1 MLGAYKM
8 KRKMPALAY
17 ILYDWAISPLPTLH
31 TTFVF
36 SIFFVQAVAPNEIL
50 GSVWWSWMIA
60 ACSLTIAIASPLAGA
75 DADRR
80 ANRKKWLF
88 IMTIISAVSTSLLW
102 FVVPTSELTMEAQN
116 WMIITTLVLSYFAI
130 ITNDGVYTFYN
141 ALLPS
146 VTTKE
151 SLGRVSGWAF
161 GIGYLSGLLALF
173 CALPVVAPTMFGLEN
188 PLFGISTE
196 DATNIRITM
205 PFVSLWLVLF
215 SIPLFIYCPEPEK
228 AKETEFKET
237 LKSGIKALLEIP
249 GLLRFFIARMF
260 YADALVVV
268 FAMGG
273 IYAGT
278 EFGFSISGP
287 ISQNLIVFGILLN
300 LTSGI
305 GAIIG
310 GYSDDFLGSYITL
323 RIALIALAISSLVAV
338 VTSSIFTFW
347 IAGACLGFF
356 IGPVQSCTRV
366 LVSKA
371 IDKEEMQSRIFG
383 LFMLSGKATS
393 FVGPF
398 LYGVFVTIFE
408 TSRAGMSVA
417 LIFLI
422 IGLLLLAK
430 NPPGVASVN

>member
-1 MLGAYKM
+1 
-8 KRKMPALAY
+8 MPALAY

-50 GSVWWSWMIA
+50 GNVWWSWMIA

-88 IMTIISAVSTSLLW
+88 IMTIISALSTSLLW
-102 FVVPTSELTMEAQN
+102 FVVPTSELTTDAQN
-116 WMIITTLVLSYFAI
+116 WMIVTTLVLSYFAI
-130 ITNDGVYTFYN
+130 IANDGVYTFYN

-146 VTTKE
+146 VTTKD

-173 CALPVVAPTMFGLEN
+173 CALPVVAPSMFGLEN

-196 DATNIRITM
+196 NATNIRITM
-205 PFVSLWLVLF
+205 PFVAIWLVLF

-237 LKSGIKALLEIP
+237 LKSGIKALIEIP

-371 IDKEEMQSRIFG
+371 IDKEEMRSRIFG

-398 LYGVFVTIFE
+398 LYGVLVTIFE

-430 NPPGVASVN
+430 NPPGAANVN

>member
-1 MLGAYKM
+1 M

-50 GSVWWSWMIA
+50 GNVWWSWMIA

-88 IMTIISAVSTSLLW
+88 IMTIISALSTSLLW
-102 FVVPTSELTMEAQN
+102 FVVPTSELTTDAQN
-116 WMIITTLVLSYFAI
+116 WMIVTTLVLSYFAI

-146 VTTKE
+146 VTTKD

-173 CALPVVAPTMFGLEN
+173 CALPVVAPSMFGLEN

-196 DATNIRITM
+196 NASNIRITM
-205 PFVSLWLVLF
+205 PFVAIWLVLF

-278 EFGFSISGP
+278 EFGFSINGP
-287 ISQNLIVFGILLN
+287 LSQNLIIFGILLN

-371 IDKEEMQSRIFG
+371 IDKEEMRSRIFG

-430 NPPGVASVN
+430 KPPGAASVN

>member
-1 MLGAYKM
+1 M

-50 GSVWWSWMIA
+50 GNVWWSWMIA

-88 IMTIISAVSTSLLW
+88 IMTIISALSTSLLW
-102 FVVPTSELTMEAQN
+102 FVVPTSELTTDAQN
-116 WMIITTLVLSYFAI
+116 WMIVTTLVLSYFAI

-146 VTTKE
+146 VTTKD

-173 CALPVVAPTMFGLEN
+173 CALPVVAPSMFGLEN

-196 DATNIRITM
+196 NASNIRITM
-205 PFVSLWLVLF
+205 PFVAIWLVLF

-287 ISQNLIVFGILLN
+287 LSQNLIVFGILLN

-371 IDKEEMQSRIFG
+371 IDKEEMRSRIFG

-422 IGLLLLAK
+422 IGFLLLAK
-430 NPPGVASVN
+430 KPPGAASVN

>member
-1 MLGAYKM
+1 M

-50 GSVWWSWMIA
+50 GNVWWSWMIA

-88 IMTIISAVSTSLLW
+88 IMTIISALSTSLLW
-102 FVVPTSELTMEAQN
+102 FVVPTSELTTDAQN
-116 WMIITTLVLSYFAI
+116 WMIVITLVLSYFAI

-146 VTTKE
+146 VTTKD

-173 CALPVVAPTMFGLEN
+173 CALPVVAPSMFGLEN

-196 DATNIRITM
+196 NASNIRITM
-205 PFVSLWLVLF
+205 PFVAIWLVLF

-287 ISQNLIVFGILLN
+287 LSQNLIVFGILLN

-371 IDKEEMQSRIFG
+371 IDKEEMRSRIFG

-430 NPPGVASVN
+430 KPPGAASVN

>member
-1 MLGAYKM
+1 M

-50 GSVWWSWMIA
+50 GNVWWSWMIA

-88 IMTIISAVSTSLLW
+88 IMTIVSALSTSLLW
-102 FVVPTSELTMEAQN
+102 FVVPTSELTTDAQN
-116 WMIITTLVLSYFAI
+116 WMIVATLVLSYFAI

-146 VTTKE
+146 VTTKD

-173 CALPVVAPTMFGLEN
+173 CALPVVAPSMFGLEN

-196 DATNIRITM
+196 NASNIRITM
-205 PFVSLWLVLF
+205 PFVAIWLVLF

-287 ISQNLIVFGILLN
+287 LSQNLIVFGILLN

-338 VTSSIFTFW
+338 VASSIFTFW

-371 IDKEEMQSRIFG
+371 IDKEEMRSRIFG

-430 NPPGVASVN
+430 KPPGAASVN

>member
-1 MLGAYKM
+1 M

-50 GSVWWSWMIA
+50 GNVWWSWMIA

-88 IMTIISAVSTSLLW
+88 IMTIISALSTSLLW
-102 FVVPTSELTMEAQN
+102 FVVPTSELTTDAQN
-116 WMIITTLVLSYFAI
+116 WMIVTTLVLSYFAI
-130 ITNDGVYTFYN
+130 IANDGVYTFYN

-146 VTTKE
+146 VTTKD

-173 CALPVVAPTMFGLEN
+173 CALPVVAPSMFGLEN

-196 DATNIRITM
+196 NATNIRITM
-205 PFVSLWLVLF
+205 PFVAIWLVLF

-237 LKSGIKALLEIP
+237 LKSGIKALIEIP

-371 IDKEEMQSRIFG
+371 IDKEEMRSRIFG

-398 LYGVFVTIFE
+398 LYGVLVTIFE

-430 NPPGVASVN
+430 NPPGTANVN

>member
-1 MLGAYKM
+1 
-8 KRKMPALAY
+8 
-17 ILYDWAISPLPTLH
+17 LH

-50 GSVWWSWMIA
+50 GNVWWSWMIA

-88 IMTIISAVSTSLLW
+88 IMTIISALSTSLLW
-102 FVVPTSELTMEAQN
+102 FVVPTSELTTDAQN
-116 WMIITTLVLSYFAI
+116 WMIVTTLVLSYFAI

-146 VTTKE
+146 VTTKD

-173 CALPVVAPTMFGLEN
+173 CALPVVAPSMFGLEN

-196 DATNIRITM
+196 NASNIRITM
-205 PFVSLWLVLF
+205 PFVAIWLVLF

-287 ISQNLIVFGILLN
+287 LSQNLIVFGILLN

-371 IDKEEMQSRIFG
+371 IDKEEMRSRIFG

-430 NPPGVASVN
+430 KPPGAASVN

>member
-1 MLGAYKM
+1 M

-50 GSVWWSWMIA
+50 GNVWWSWMIA

-88 IMTIISAVSTSLLW
+88 IMTIISALSTSLLW
-102 FVVPTSELTMEAQN
+102 FVVPTSELTTDAQN
-116 WMIITTLVLSYFAI
+116 WMIVTTLVLSYFAI

-146 VTTKE
+146 VTTKD
-151 SLGRVSGWAF
+151 SLGRVSGWAV

-173 CALPVVAPTMFGLEN
+173 CALPVVAPSMFGLEN

-196 DATNIRITM
+196 NASNIRITM
-205 PFVSLWLVLF
+205 PFVAIWLVLF

-287 ISQNLIVFGILLN
+287 LSQNLIVFGILLN

-371 IDKEEMQSRIFG
+371 IDKEEMRSRIFG

-430 NPPGVASVN
+430 KPPGAASVN

>member
-1 MLGAYKM
+1 M

-50 GSVWWSWMIA
+50 GNVWWSWMIA

-88 IMTIISAVSTSLLW
+88 IMTIISALSTSLLW
-102 FVVPTSELTMEAQN
+102 FVVPTSELTTDAQN
-116 WMIITTLVLSYFAI
+116 WMIVTTLVLSYFAI
-130 ITNDGVYTFYN
+130 IANDGVYTFYN

-146 VTTKE
+146 VTTKD

-173 CALPVVAPTMFGLEN
+173 CALPVVAPSMFGLEN

-196 DATNIRITM
+196 NATNIRITM
-205 PFVSLWLVLF
+205 PFVAIWLVLF

-237 LKSGIKALLEIP
+237 LKSGIKALIEIP

-371 IDKEEMQSRIFG
+371 IDKEEMRSRIFG

-398 LYGVFVTIFE
+398 LYGVLVTIFE

-430 NPPGVASVN
+430 NPPGAANVN

>member
-1 MLGAYKM
+1 
-8 KRKMPALAY
+8 
-17 ILYDWAISPLPTLH
+17 
-31 TTFVF
+31 
-36 SIFFVQAVAPNEIL
+36 
-50 GSVWWSWMIA
+50 
-60 ACSLTIAIASPLAGA
+60 
-75 DADRR
+75 
-80 ANRKKWLF
+80 
-88 IMTIISAVSTSLLW
+88 
-102 FVVPTSELTMEAQN
+102 
-116 WMIITTLVLSYFAI
+116 
-130 ITNDGVYTFYN
+130 
-141 ALLPS
+141 
-146 VTTKE
+146 VTTKD

-173 CALPVVAPTMFGLEN
+173 CALPVVAPSMFGLEN

-196 DATNIRITM
+196 NATNIRITM
-205 PFVSLWLVLF
+205 PFVAIWLVLF

-237 LKSGIKALLEIP
+237 LKSGIKALIEIP

-371 IDKEEMQSRIFG
+371 IDKEEMRSRIFG

-398 LYGVFVTIFE
+398 LYGVLVTIFE

-430 NPPGVASVN
+430 NPPGAANVN

>member
-1 MLGAYKM
+1 M

-50 GSVWWSWMIA
+50 GNVWWSWMIA

-88 IMTIISAVSTSLLW
+88 IMTIISALSTSLLW
-102 FVVPTSELTMEAQN
+102 FVVPTSELTTDAQN
-116 WMIITTLVLSYFAI
+116 WMIVTTLVLSYFAI
-130 ITNDGVYTFYN
+130 IANDGVYTFYN

-146 VTTKE
+146 VTTKD

-173 CALPVVAPTMFGLEN
+173 CALPVVAPSMFGLEN

-196 DATNIRITM
+196 NATNIRITM
-205 PFVSLWLVLF
+205 PFVAIWLVLF

-371 IDKEEMQSRIFG
+371 IDKEEMRSRIFG

-398 LYGVFVTIFE
+398 LYGVLVTIFE

-430 NPPGVASVN
+430 NPPGTANVN

>member
-1 MLGAYKM
+1 M
-8 KRKMPALAY
+8 KKRMPAISY

-31 TTFVF
+31 TTFIF

-50 GSVWWSWMIA
+50 GNVWWSWMIA
-60 ACSLTIAIASPLAGA
+60 ACSITIAIGSPLAGA

-80 ANRKKWLF
+80 GNRKRWLF
-88 IMTIISAVSTSLLW
+88 FMTIISAIATSCLW
-102 FVVPTSELTMEAQN
+102 FVLPTSELTTEAQN
-116 WMIITTLVLSYFAI
+116 WMIVVTLVLSYFAI

-141 ALLPS
+141 AMLPS
-146 VTTKE
+146 VAEK
-151 SLGRVSGWAF
+151 SSMGRVSGWAF
-161 GIGYLSGLLALF
+161 GIGYISGLIALFLAL
-173 CALPVVAPTMFGLEN
+173 PIVAPGMFGLSE
-188 PLFGISTE
+188 PLFGISKE
-196 DATNIRITM
+196 NATNIRITM
-205 PFVSLWLVLF
+205 PFVSIWLLLF

-228 AKETEFKET
+228 AEGTNFKET
-237 LKSGIKALLEIP
+237 FFSGLRAVNEIP
-249 GLLRFFIARMF
+249 GLLRFLIARMF

-278 EFGFSISGP
+278 VFGFSIGGP

-305 GAIIG
+305 GAILG

-323 RIALIALAISSLVAV
+323 KIALIALILSSLAALL
-338 VTSSIFTFW
+338 TSSLMVFW

-366 LVSKA
+366 IVA
-371 IDKEEMQSRIFG
+371 NAVPQEEMRSRIFG

-398 LYGVFVTIFE
+398 LYGLFVTIFE

-417 LIFLI
+417 LILLV
-422 IGLLLLAK
+422 IGLVLLSK
-430 NPPGVASVN
+430 RPPGAHVS

>member
-1 MLGAYKM
+1 M

-50 GSVWWSWMIA
+50 GNVWWSWMIA

-88 IMTIISAVSTSLLW
+88 IMTIISALSTSLLW
-102 FVVPTSELTMEAQN
+102 FVVPTSELTTDAQN
-116 WMIITTLVLSYFAI
+116 WMIVTTLVLSYFAI
-130 ITNDGVYTFYN
+130 IANDGVYTFYN

-146 VTTKE
+146 VTTKD

-173 CALPVVAPTMFGLEN
+173 CALPVVAPSLFGLEN

-196 DATNIRITM
+196 NATNIRITM
-205 PFVSLWLVLF
+205 PFVAIWLVLF

-237 LKSGIKALLEIP
+237 LKSGIKALIEIP

-356 IGPVQSCTRV
+356 YRPSSV
-366 LVSKA
+366 LYKG
-371 IDKEEMQSRIFG
+371 FG
-383 LFMLSGKATS
+383 FKS
-393 FVGPF
+393 
-398 LYGVFVTIFE
+398 
-408 TSRAGMSVA
+408 
-417 LIFLI
+417 
-422 IGLLLLAK
+422 
-430 NPPGVASVN
+430 N

>member
-1 MLGAYKM
+1 M

-50 GSVWWSWMIA
+50 GNVWWSWMIA

-88 IMTIISAVSTSLLW
+88 IMTIISALSTSLLW
-102 FVVPTSELTMEAQN
+102 FVVPTSELTTDAQN
-116 WMIITTLVLSYFAI
+116 WMIVTTLVLSYFAI
-130 ITNDGVYTFYN
+130 IANDGVYTFYN

-146 VTTKE
+146 VTTKD

-173 CALPVVAPTMFGLEN
+173 CALPVVAPSMFGLEN

-196 DATNIRITM
+196 NATNIRITM
-205 PFVSLWLVLF
+205 PFVAIWLVLF

-237 LKSGIKALLEIP
+237 LKSGIKALIEIP

-260 YADALVVV
+260 YAEALVLV
-268 FAMGG
+268 FAMWG

-371 IDKEEMQSRIFG
+371 IDKEEMRSRIFG

-398 LYGVFVTIFE
+398 LYGVLVTIFE

-430 NPPGVASVN
+430 NPPGAANVN

>member
-1 MLGAYKM
+1 M

-50 GSVWWSWMIA
+50 GNVWWSWMIA

-80 ANRKKWLF
+80 ANRRKWLF
-88 IMTIISAVSTSLLW
+88 IMTIISALSTSLLW
-102 FVVPTSELTMEAQN
+102 FVVPTSELTTDAQN
-116 WMIITTLVLSYFAI
+116 WMIVATLVLSYFAI

-146 VTTKE
+146 VTTKD

-173 CALPVVAPTMFGLEN
+173 CALPVVAPSMFGLEN

-196 DATNIRITM
+196 NASNIRITM
-205 PFVSLWLVLF
+205 PFVAIWLVLF

-287 ISQNLIVFGILLN
+287 LSQNLIVFGILLN

-371 IDKEEMQSRIFG
+371 IDKEEMRSRIFG

-430 NPPGVASVN
+430 KPPGAASVN

>member
-1 MLGAYKM
+1 
-8 KRKMPALAY
+8 
-17 ILYDWAISPLPTLH
+17 
-31 TTFVF
+31 
-36 SIFFVQAVAPNEIL
+36 
-50 GSVWWSWMIA
+50 MIA

-80 ANRKKWLF
+80 ANRRKWLF
-88 IMTIISAVSTSLLW
+88 IMTIISALSTSLLW
-102 FVVPTSELTMEAQN
+102 FVVPTSELTTDAQN
-116 WMIITTLVLSYFAI
+116 WMIVATLVLSYFAI

-146 VTTKE
+146 VTTKD

-173 CALPVVAPTMFGLEN
+173 CALPVVAPSMFGLEN

-196 DATNIRITM
+196 NASNIRITM
-205 PFVSLWLVLF
+205 PFVAIWLVLF

-287 ISQNLIVFGILLN
+287 LSQNLIVFGILLN

-371 IDKEEMQSRIFG
+371 IDKEEMRSRIFG

-430 NPPGVASVN
+430 KPPVAASVN

>member
-1 MLGAYKM
+1 M

-50 GSVWWSWMIA
+50 GNVWWSWMIA

-88 IMTIISAVSTSLLW
+88 IMTIISALSTSLLW
-102 FVVPTSELTMEAQN
+102 FVVPTSELTTDAQN

-130 ITNDGVYTFYN
+130 IANDGVYTFYN

-146 VTTKE
+146 VTTKD

-173 CALPVVAPTMFGLEN
+173 CALPVVAPSMFGLEN

-196 DATNIRITM
+196 NATNIRITM
-205 PFVSLWLVLF
+205 PFVAIWLVLF

-237 LKSGIKALLEIP
+237 LKSGIKALIEIP

-371 IDKEEMQSRIFG
+371 IDKEEMRSRIFG

-398 LYGVFVTIFE
+398 LYGVLVTIFE

-430 NPPGVASVN
+430 NPPGAANVN

>member
-1 MLGAYKM
+1 M

-50 GSVWWSWMIA
+50 GNVWWSWMIA

-88 IMTIISAVSTSLLW
+88 IMTIISALSTSLLW
-102 FVVPTSELTMEAQN
+102 FVVPTSELTTDAQN
-116 WMIITTLVLSYFAI
+116 WMIVITLVLSYFAI

-146 VTTKE
+146 VTTKD

-173 CALPVVAPTMFGLEN
+173 CALPVVAPSMFGLEN

-196 DATNIRITM
+196 NASNIRITM
-205 PFVSLWLVLF
+205 PFVAIWLVLF

-287 ISQNLIVFGILLN
+287 LSQNLIVFGILLN

-310 GYSDDFLGSYITL
+310 GYSDDILGSYITL

-371 IDKEEMQSRIFG
+371 IDKEEMRSRIFG

-430 NPPGVASVN
+430 KPPGAASVN

>member
-1 MLGAYKM
+1 M

-50 GSVWWSWMIA
+50 GNVWWSWMIA

-88 IMTIISAVSTSLLW
+88 IMTIISALSTSLLW
-102 FVVPTSELTMEAQN
+102 FVVPTSELTTDAQN
-116 WMIITTLVLSYFAI
+116 WMIVATLVLSYFAI

-146 VTTKE
+146 VTTKD

-173 CALPVVAPTMFGLEN
+173 CALPVVAPGMFGLEN

-196 DATNIRITM
+196 NASNIRITM
-205 PFVSLWLVLF
+205 PFVAIWLVLF

-287 ISQNLIVFGILLN
+287 LSQNLIVFGILLN

-371 IDKEEMQSRIFG
+371 IDKEEMRSRIFG

-430 NPPGVASVN
+430 KPPGAASVN

>member
-1 MLGAYKM
+1 M

-50 GSVWWSWMIA
+50 GNVWWSWMIA

-88 IMTIISAVSTSLLW
+88 MMTIISALSTSLLW
-102 FVVPTSELTMEAQN
+102 FVVPTSELTTDAQN
-116 WMIITTLVLSYFAI
+116 WMIVTTLVLSYFAI

-146 VTTKE
+146 VTTKD

-173 CALPVVAPTMFGLEN
+173 CALPVVAPSMFGLEN

-196 DATNIRITM
+196 NASNIRITM
-205 PFVSLWLVLF
+205 PFVAIWLVLF

-287 ISQNLIVFGILLN
+287 LSQNLIVFGILLN

-371 IDKEEMQSRIFG
+371 IDKEEMRSRIFG

-430 NPPGVASVN
+430 KPPGAASVN

>member
-1 MLGAYKM
+1 M

-50 GSVWWSWMIA
+50 GNVWWSWMIA

-88 IMTIISAVSTSLLW
+88 IMTIISALSTSLLW
-102 FVVPTSELTMEAQN
+102 FVVPTSELTTDAQN
-116 WMIITTLVLSYFAI
+116 WMIVTTLVLSYFAI
-130 ITNDGVYTFYN
+130 IANDGVYTFYN

-146 VTTKE
+146 VTTKD

-173 CALPVVAPTMFGLEN
+173 CALPVVAPSMFGLEN

-196 DATNIRITM
+196 NATNIRITM
-205 PFVSLWLVLF
+205 PFVAIWLVLF

-237 LKSGIKALLEIP
+237 LKSGIKALIEIP

-371 IDKEEMQSRIFG
+371 IDKEEMRSRIFG

-398 LYGVFVTIFE
+398 LYGVLVTIFE

-422 IGLLLLAK
+422 IGLFLLAK
-430 NPPGVASVN
+430 KPSWRRKCKLILRSN

>member
-1 MLGAYKM
+1 M

-50 GSVWWSWMIA
+50 GNVWWSWMIA

-88 IMTIISAVSTSLLW
+88 IMTIISALSTSLLW
-102 FVVPTSELTMEAQN
+102 FVVPTSELTTDAQN
-116 WMIITTLVLSYFAI
+116 WMIVTTLVLSYFAI

-146 VTTKE
+146 VTTKD

-173 CALPVVAPTMFGLEN
+173 CALPVVAPSMFGLEN

-196 DATNIRITM
+196 NASNIRITM
-205 PFVSLWLVLF
+205 PFVAIWLVLF

-287 ISQNLIVFGILLN
+287 LSQNLIVFGILLN

-338 VTSSIFTFW
+338 VTLSIFTFW

-371 IDKEEMQSRIFG
+371 IDKEEMRSRIFG

-430 NPPGVASVN
+430 KPPGAASVN

>member
-1 MLGAYKM
+1 M

-50 GSVWWSWMIA
+50 GNVWWSWMIA

-88 IMTIISAVSTSLLW
+88 IMTIVSALSTSLLW
-102 FVVPTSELTMEAQN
+102 FVVPTSELTTDAQN
-116 WMIITTLVLSYFAI
+116 WMIVTTLVLSYFAI

-146 VTTKE
+146 VTTKD

-173 CALPVVAPTMFGLEN
+173 CALPVVAPSMFGLEN

-196 DATNIRITM
+196 NASNIRITM
-205 PFVSLWLVLF
+205 PFVAIWLVLF

-287 ISQNLIVFGILLN
+287 LSQNLIVFGILLN

-347 IAGACLGFF
+347 IAGASLGFF

-371 IDKEEMQSRIFG
+371 IDKEEMRSRIFG

-430 NPPGVASVN
+430 KPPGAASVN

>member
-1 MLGAYKM
+1 MLGGYEM
-8 KRKMPALAY
+8 KRKMPAIAY

-31 TTFVF
+31 TTFIF

-50 GSVWWSWMIA
+50 GNVWWSWMIA

-88 IMTIISAVSTSLLW
+88 LMTIISAVSTSLLW
-102 FVVPTSELTMEAQN
+102 FVVPTTELTTDGQN
-116 WMIITTLVLSYFAI
+116 LMIILTLVLSYFAI

-173 CALPVVAPTMFGLEN
+173 CALPVVAPGMFGLEN

-196 DATNIRITM
+196 NAINIRITM

-237 LKSGIKALLEIP
+237 LKSGVKALLEIP

-300 LTSGI
+300 LTSGF

-323 RIALIALAISSLVAV
+323 RISLIALALSSLVAV
-338 VTSSIFTFW
+338 VTTSMVTFW
-347 IAGACLGFF
+347 IAGACLGLF

-371 IDKEEMQSRIFG
+371 IDKEEMRSRIFG

-398 LYGVFVTIFE
+398 LYGLLVTIFE

-417 LIFLI
+417 LIFLV

-430 NPPGVASVN
+430 NPPGAEYTN

>member
-1 MLGAYKM
+1 M

-50 GSVWWSWMIA
+50 GNVWWSWMIA

-88 IMTIISAVSTSLLW
+88 IMTIVSALSTSLLW
-102 FVVPTSELTMEAQN
+102 FVVPTSELTTDAQN
-116 WMIITTLVLSYFAI
+116 WMIVATLVLSYFAI

-146 VTTKE
+146 VTTKD

-173 CALPVVAPTMFGLEN
+173 CALPVVAPSMFGLEN

-196 DATNIRITM
+196 NASNIRITM
-205 PFVSLWLVLF
+205 PFVAIWLVLF

-287 ISQNLIVFGILLN
+287 LSQNLIVFGILLN

-371 IDKEEMQSRIFG
+371 IDKEEMRSRIFG

-430 NPPGVASVN
+430 KPPGAASVN

>member
-1 MLGAYKM
+1 M

-102 FVVPTSELTMEAQN
+102 FVVPTSELTTEAQN

>member
-1 MLGAYKM
+1 M

-50 GSVWWSWMIA
+50 GNVWWSWMIA

-88 IMTIISAVSTSLLW
+88 IMTIISAMSTSLLW
-102 FVVPTSELTMEAQN
+102 FVVPTSELTTDAQN
-116 WMIITTLVLSYFAI
+116 WMIVTTLVLSYFAI
-130 ITNDGVYTFYN
+130 IANDGVYTFYN

-146 VTTKE
+146 VTTKD

-173 CALPVVAPTMFGLEN
+173 CALPVVAPGMFGLEN

-196 DATNIRITM
+196 NATNIRITM
-205 PFVSLWLVLF
+205 PFVAIWLVLF

-237 LKSGIKALLEIP
+237 LKSGIKALIEIP

-371 IDKEEMQSRIFG
+371 IDKEEMRSRIFG

-398 LYGVFVTIFE
+398 LYGVLVTIFE

-430 NPPGVASVN
+430 NPPGAANVN

>member
-1 MLGAYKM
+1 M

-50 GSVWWSWMIA
+50 GNVWWSWMIA

-88 IMTIISAVSTSLLW
+88 IMTIISALSTSLLW
-102 FVVPTSELTMEAQN
+102 FVVPTSELTTDAQN
-116 WMIITTLVLSYFAI
+116 WMIVTTLVLSYFAI
-130 ITNDGVYTFYN
+130 IANDGVYTFYN

-146 VTTKE
+146 VTTKD

-173 CALPVVAPTMFGLEN
+173 CALPVVAPSMFGLEN

-196 DATNIRITM
+196 NATNIRITT
-205 PFVSLWLVLF
+205 PLVAIWLVLF

-237 LKSGIKALLEIP
+237 LKSGIKALIEIP

-371 IDKEEMQSRIFG
+371 IDKEEMRSRIFG

-398 LYGVFVTIFE
+398 LYGVLVTIFE

-430 NPPGVASVN
+430 NPPGAANVN

>member
-1 MLGAYKM
+1 M

-50 GSVWWSWMIA
+50 GNVWWSWMIA

-88 IMTIISAVSTSLLW
+88 IMTIISALSTSLLW
-102 FVVPTSELTMEAQN
+102 FVVPTSELTTDAQN
-116 WMIITTLVLSYFAI
+116 WMIVATLVLSYFAI

-146 VTTKE
+146 VTTKD

-173 CALPVVAPTMFGLEN
+173 CALPVVAPSMFGLEN

-196 DATNIRITM
+196 NASNIRITM
-205 PFVSLWLVLF
+205 PFVAIWLVLF

-278 EFGFSISGP
+278 EFGFSINGP
-287 ISQNLIVFGILLN
+287 LSQNLIIFGILLN

-371 IDKEEMQSRIFG
+371 IDKEEMRSRIFG

-430 NPPGVASVN
+430 KPPGAASVN

>member
-1 MLGAYKM
+1 M

-50 GSVWWSWMIA
+50 GNVWWSWMIA

-88 IMTIISAVSTSLLW
+88 IMTIISALSTSLLW
-102 FVVPTSELTMEAQN
+102 FVVPTSELTTDAQN
-116 WMIITTLVLSYFAI
+116 LMIVATLVLSYFAI

-146 VTTKE
+146 VTTKD

-173 CALPVVAPTMFGLEN
+173 CALPVVAPSMFGLEN

-196 DATNIRITM
+196 NASNIRITM
-205 PFVSLWLVLF
+205 PFVAIWLVLF

-287 ISQNLIVFGILLN
+287 LSQNLIVFGILLN

-371 IDKEEMQSRIFG
+371 IDKEEMRSRIFG

-430 NPPGVASVN
+430 KPPGAASVN

>member
-1 MLGAYKM
+1 M

-50 GSVWWSWMIA
+50 GNVWWSWMIA

-88 IMTIISAVSTSLLW
+88 IMTIISALSTSLLW
-102 FVVPTSELTMEAQN
+102 FVVPTSELTTDAQN
-116 WMIITTLVLSYFAI
+116 WMIVTTLVLSYFAI

-146 VTTKE
+146 VTTKD

-173 CALPVVAPTMFGLEN
+173 CALPVVAPSMFGLEN

-196 DATNIRITM
+196 NASNIRITM
-205 PFVSLWLVLF
+205 PFVAIWLVLF

-287 ISQNLIVFGILLN
+287 LSQNLIVFGILLN

-371 IDKEEMQSRIFG
+371 IDKEEMRSRIFG

-430 NPPGVASVN
+430 KPPGAASVN

>member
-1 MLGAYKM
+1 
-8 KRKMPALAY
+8 
-17 ILYDWAISPLPTLH
+17 
-31 TTFVF
+31 
-36 SIFFVQAVAPNEIL
+36 
-50 GSVWWSWMIA
+50 MIA

-88 IMTIISAVSTSLLW
+88 IMTIISALSTSLLW
-102 FVVPTSELTMEAQN
+102 FVVPTSELTTDAQN
-116 WMIITTLVLSYFAI
+116 WMIVTTLVLSYFAI
-130 ITNDGVYTFYN
+130 IANDGVYTFYN

-146 VTTKE
+146 VTTKD

-173 CALPVVAPTMFGLEN
+173 CALPVVAPSMFGLEN

-196 DATNIRITM
+196 NATNIRITM
-205 PFVSLWLVLF
+205 PFVAIWLVLF

-237 LKSGIKALLEIP
+237 LKSGIKALIEIP

-371 IDKEEMQSRIFG
+371 IDKEEMRSRIFG

-398 LYGVFVTIFE
+398 LYGVLVTIFE

-430 NPPGVASVN
+430 NPPGAANVN

>member
-1 MLGAYKM
+1 M

-50 GSVWWSWMIA
+50 GNVWWSWMIA

-88 IMTIISAVSTSLLW
+88 IMTIVSALSTSLLW
-102 FVVPTSELTMEAQN
+102 FVVPTSELTTDAQN
-116 WMIITTLVLSYFAI
+116 WMIVTTLVLSYFAI

-146 VTTKE
+146 VTTKD

-173 CALPVVAPTMFGLEN
+173 CALPVVAPSMFGLEN

-196 DATNIRITM
+196 NATNIRITM
-205 PFVSLWLVLF
+205 PFVAIWLVLF

-287 ISQNLIVFGILLN
+287 LSQNLIVFGILLN

-371 IDKEEMQSRIFG
+371 IDKEEMRSRIFG

-430 NPPGVASVN
+430 KPPGAASVN

>member
-1 MLGAYKM
+1 M

-50 GSVWWSWMIA
+50 GNVWWSWMIA

-88 IMTIISAVSTSLLW
+88 TMTIISALSTSLLW
-102 FVVPTSELTMEAQN
+102 FVVPTSELTTDAQN
-116 WMIITTLVLSYFAI
+116 WMIVATLVLSYFAI

-146 VTTKE
+146 VTTKD

-173 CALPVVAPTMFGLEN
+173 CALPVVAPSMFGLEN

-196 DATNIRITM
+196 NASNIRITM
-205 PFVSLWLVLF
+205 PFVAIWLVLF

-287 ISQNLIVFGILLN
+287 LSQNLIVFGILLN

-371 IDKEEMQSRIFG
+371 IDKEEMRSRIFG

-430 NPPGVASVN
+430 KPPGAASVN